1 MKKIVDERQELE
13 LLKIE
18 RAGFYVLF
26 FALAADISAKTLFFQ
41 VPFRALIGENVAFLA
56 GCVTI
61 LAGCMKRGLWNY
73 SSKPGLKNYL
83 LSSLIGTLIFGL
95 MFLASLIYRDIPH
108 AGYAALIFAI
118 SIFILMFATLAAIGE
133 YTKKRQA
140 KLDQEYE
147 DEDE

>member
-83 LSSLIGTLIFGL
+83 LSSLIGTLIF
-95 MFLASLIYRDIPH
+95 RDIPH

>member
-26 FALAADISAKTLFFQ
+26 FALASDISAKTLFFQ

-61 LAGCMKRGLWNY
+61 LA
-73 SSKPGLKNYL
+73 
-83 LSSLIGTLIFGL
+83 
-95 MFLASLIYRDIPH
+95 
-108 AGYAALIFAI
+108 
-118 SIFILMFATLAAIGE
+118 
-133 YTKKRQA
+133 
-140 KLDQEYE
+140 
-147 DEDE
+147 

>member
-1 MKKIVDERQELE
+1 
-13 LLKIE
+13 
-18 RAGFYVLF
+18 
-26 FALAADISAKTLFFQ
+26 
-41 VPFRALIGENVAFLA
+41 
-56 GCVTI
+56 
-61 LAGCMKRGLWNY
+61 MKRGLWNY

-83 LSSLIGTLIFGL
+83 LSSLIGALIFGL
-95 MFLASLIYRDIPH
+95 MFLASLLYRDIPH

-133 YTKKRQA
+133 YTKKKQA